1 MEENLETWLCSA
13 RRVLLVPLTAKI
25 LQTVEKYHRTVLA
38 DEVKQLTEFSH
49 SLSLVLFMLIV
60 NYK

>member
-1 MEENLETWLCSA
+1 MEENLESWLCSA

-38 DEVKQLTEFSH
+38 DEVKQLRVFTFTQPCT
-49 SLSLVLFMLIV
+49 
-60 NYK
+60 NYANC

>member
-1 MEENLETWLCSA
+1 
-13 RRVLLVPLTAKI
+13 LVPLTAKI

-49 SLSLVLFMLIV
+49 SLSLVLIMLIV